1 MSNIALFI
9 YGINDL
15 KGGGGAERFF
25 ADFFDEYQDSK
36 ASQNK
41 LFYIIDK
48 KSIKNLKEVNKLKN
62 KNNLLSFKTHSNRLK
77 HKLETLELAKH
88 IFLNNIKIIH
98 IPLYDPTYIPIL
110 KKLNGLPKV
119 IRPKIVVNVVN
130 CYVAQVLSDKNHN
143 KHQSICNSYL
153 PLFKDVD
160 VSGYFCWNE
169 SFVNYVEKEI
179 VFNTQPKK
187 LYAIKSRFS
196 DVKKFIPSAEKQNL
210 VVFASRLDEQKH
222 ADWYLKAIEIIKS
235 QNKLNGWKF
244 ILCGNGPLREEL
256 IKQAAEKKLSD
267 VLDFRIEGRM
277 EKLFNISKIYVS
289 CQDYDNFPSL
299 SMSEAMASGNAIV
312 ARNVGQTN
320 LFVTNN
326 KNGVL
331 INPDSAEGLADAL
344 IKLIADDKMVK
355 KMGEESTE
363 LIKTVHNVPNFI
375 RQIDNFWNEILNNN

>member
-36 ASQNK
+36 ISQNK

-48 KSIKNLKEVNKLKN
+48 NSVKKLNEVNKLKSR
-62 KNNLLSFKTHSNRLK
+62 NNLLNFKIHSNRFK

-88 IFLNNIKIIH
+88 IFLNNIKIVH

-110 KKLNGLPKV
+110 KKLNELPKV
-119 IRPKIVVNVVN
+119 IRPKIVINIVN
-130 CYVAQVLSDKNHN
+130 CYVAQVLSDKNHQLH
-143 KHQSICNSYL
+143 KSMCNSYL
-153 PLFKDVD
+153 PLFKEIN

-169 SFVNYVEKEI
+169 SFVNYVGKEK
-179 VFNTQPKK
+179 VFKNIPKK
-187 LYAIKSRFS
+187 VYAINSRFS
-196 DVKKFIPSAEKQNL
+196 DVKKFIPSAAKQNL

-235 QNKLNGWKF
+235 QNKLNDWKF
-244 ILCGNGPLREEL
+244 ILCGTGPLREEL
-256 IKQAAEKKLSD
+256 MKQATEKKLSD
-267 VLDFRIEGRM
+267 VLEFRIEGQM
-277 EKLFNISKIYVS
+277 EKLFNVSKIYVS
-289 CQDYDNFPSL
+289 CQNYDNFPSL

-320 LFVTNN
+320 LFVRSN

-331 INPDSAEGLADAL
+331 INPDSAEGLAEAL
-344 IKLIADDKMVK
+344 IKMISDGEMVK
-355 KMGEESTE
+355 KMGEESVE
-363 LIKTVHNVPNFI
+363 LMKNVHNVPNFI
-375 RQIDNFWNEILNNN
+375 KQIDNFWNEILTNN